1 MFKGIFFVLR
11 IAIAWTLLFIA
22 LLIIL
27 LNAIDATDDSGPFVL
42 AAFILGALVIAGAVS
57 HVRRVR
63 LIAGRVDEGTLRSR
77 QRRQIEIPF
86 EAGEAF
92 DMLDA
97 AVREL
102 PRSQEIESA
111 RDSLQLRA
119 KVGRPYVYGHSRLAR
134 LNPANWFGSSRNQV
148 TATITP
154 GDGTGSVTLI
164 CEPEAAAWS
173 DWFRVDDGTNFENA
187 EAITRAI
194 ARRIAERRRNEQRAA
209 EQTATEKELSV
220 ARLNLLHA
228 QIEPHFLYNTLANA
242 QVLTR
247 SEPQQ
252 ADRMLGHLIQYL
264 RHSLPSTDGA
274 MSTLGDELER
284 TRAYL
289 EILRIRMGPR
299 LALEVDVPDALRAI
313 QMPSMMLQTLV
324 ENAIKHGLEPKP
336 GGGTVWLLAR
346 RDDDRVAV
354 TVADNGLG
362 FGVAGGGTGIGLKNV
377 RERLRLIYG
386 ERATLSVVAN
396 APEGVAATI
405 TVPAVPAVQTVEAEA
420 VTP

>member
-1 MFKGIFFVLR
+1 MFKGTFFVLR

-27 LNAIDATDDSGPFVL
+27 LNAIDATGDSGPFVL
-42 AAFILGALVIAGAVS
+42 AAFILGVLVIAGAVS

-119 KVGRPYVYGHSRLAR
+119 KVERPHVYGRSRLTR
-134 LNPANWFGSSRNQV
+134 LNPANWFGNLRNQV

-164 CEPEAAAWS
+164 CEPEVGAWA
-173 DWFRVDDGTNFENA
+173 DWFRVDDGTNYENA

-194 ARRIAERRRNEQRAA
+194 TRRIAERRRNEQRAA

-346 RDDDRVAV
+346 RDDDRVTV
-354 TVADNGLG
+354 TVADDGLG

-386 ERATLSVVAN
+386 GRATLSVVAN
-396 APEGVAATI
+396 APQGVAATI
-405 TVPAVPAVQTVEAEA
+405 TVPAVPAVQTVEPEA
-420 VTP
+420 VAP

>member
-1 MFKGIFFVLR
+1 MFKGTFFVLR
-11 IAIAWTLLFIA
+11 IAIAWALLFVA
-22 LLIIL
+22 LLIVLANTIGAGGGL
-27 LNAIDATDDSGPFVL
+27 FVL
-42 AAFILGALVIAGAVS
+42 VAFILGTLAIVGAVS

-119 KVGRPYVYGHSRLAR
+119 KVGRPYVYGRSRLAR
-134 LNPANWFGSSRNQV
+134 LNPANWFGSLRNQV
-148 TATITP
+148 TATVKP
-154 GDGTGSVTLI
+154 VDGTGSVTLI
-164 CEPEAAAWS
+164 CEPEAGAWA

-264 RHSLPSTDGA
+264 RHSLPNTDGA

-346 RDDDRVAV
+346 RDDDRTAV
-354 TVADNGLG
+354 TVADDGLG
-362 FGVAGGGTGIGLKNV
+362 FGMAGGGTGIGLKNV

-396 APEGVAATI
+396 APQGVAATI
-405 TVPAVPAVQTVEAEA
+405 TVPAVPAAKTVEPEP

>member
-11 IAIAWTLLFIA
+11 IAIAWALLFIA

-27 LNAIDATDDSGPFVL
+27 LNAIHAGGDAGPFVL

-119 KVGRPYVYGHSRLAR
+119 KVGRPNVYGRSRLAR
-134 LNPANWFGSSRNQV
+134 VNPANWFGNLRNQV
-148 TATITP
+148 AATIAP

-164 CEPEAAAWS
+164 CEPEAGAWS
-173 DWFRVDDGTNFENA
+173 DWFRVDDGTNYENA

-194 ARRIAERRRNEQRAA
+194 TRRIAERRRNEQRAA

-264 RHSLPSTDGA
+264 RHSLPNTDGA

-336 GGGTVWLLAR
+336 GGGTVWLIAR
-346 RDDDRVAV
+346 RDDDRVTV
-354 TVADNGLG
+354 TVADDGLG

-396 APEGVAATI
+396 APQGVAATI
-405 TVPAVPAVQTVEAEA
+405 TVPAVPAATTVEPEA

>member
-1 MFKGIFFVLR
+1 MFKGTFFVLR

-22 LLIIL
+22 LLIIV
-27 LNAIDATDDSGPFVL
+27 LNVSDGGDRAGPFL
-42 AAFILGALVIAGAVS
+42 LLAFILGTLVVAGAVS

-63 LIAGRVDEGTLRSR
+63 LIAGRVDENTLRSR

-97 AVREL
+97 AVREM

-119 KVGRPYVYGHSRLAR
+119 KVERPHVYGRSRLAR
-134 LNPANWFGSSRNQV
+134 LNPANLLGNLRNQV
-148 TATITP
+148 TATVTP

-164 CEPEAAAWS
+164 CEPEAGAWS

-194 ARRIAERRRNEQRAA
+194 TRRIGERRRNEQRAA

-252 ADRMLGHLIQYL
+252 ADRMLGHLILYL
-264 RHSLPSTDGA
+264 RHSLPSTGEA

-299 LALEVDVPDALRAI
+299 LALEVEVPDALRAL

-336 GGGTVWLLAR
+336 GGGTVWILAR

-354 TVADNGLG
+354 TVADDGLG

-396 APEGVAATI
+396 APQGVAATL
-405 TVPAVPAVQTVEAEA
+405 TLPAVTAASSVEPEA
-420 VTP
+420 VSP